1 MPVWT
6 DDLDKAIAKV
16 IGTFDGVEEIS
27 MELWEGIVNYYLK
40 ERHIGGLAD
49 RLWKITAIPVSTWH
63 MQCVKRGSGG
73 NTRLSPRS
81 KMLLVP
87 MNFSPA
93 GRLWLSK
100 YALFLPLVLYWEVV
114 TLILIFC
121 GLFLVGMICPLMR
134 VESIFFDL
142 FRNLNF

>member
-121 GLFLVGMICPLMR
+121 GLFLDGMICPLMR

>member
-121 GLFLVGMICPLMR
+121 GLFLDGMICPLMR

-142 FRNLNF
+142 LRNLNF

>member
-1 MPVWT
+1 M
-6 DDLDKAIAKV
+6 
-16 IGTFDGVEEIS
+16 
-27 MELWEGIVNYYLK
+27 NYYLK

-93 GRLWLSK
+93 GRL
-100 YALFLPLVLYWEVV
+100 
-114 TLILIFC
+114 
-121 GLFLVGMICPLMR
+121 
-134 VESIFFDL
+134 
-142 FRNLNF
+142 